1 MNLGKNI
8 SWKIG
13 QSLID
18 KDRAKNYT
26 KFEIAREVILYRDL
40 FGLIRL
46 NVCYPIMQSFKSDI
60 IINLYSEQV
69 YTFVSKIISS

>member
-46 NVCYPIMQSFKSDI
+46 NVCYPIMQSFRYNSL
-60 IINLYSEQV
+60 IN
-69 YTFVSKIISS
+69 SSFI